1 VKRLRKVAVA
11 AIALVSLSGVWLPG
25 AHAAPATAQS
35 GKNVMCVASLG
46 IGTLKL
52 LPAGIC
58 IPALF

>member
-1 VKRLRKVAVA
+1 VIAAVA
-11 AIALVSLSGVWLPG
+11 LLSLSGVWSPG